1 MARSNKP
8 LVWSLF
14 AAGGTVAAFVLPA
27 LVVITLM
34 AGYGHAPASLSYE
47 DMRAFAG
54 GWLGGILLF
63 GVIALCLWH
72 AAHRLRT
79 ALHGLGLRA
88 DTAVA
93 VVGYGIAAAGTLLS
107 VYYLLR
113 I

>member
-14 AAGGTVAAFVLPA
+14 AAGGTVAAFVLPVLA
-27 LVVITLM
+27 LLMLM
-34 AGYGHAPASLSYE
+34 AGYGNAPAGLSYE
-47 DMRAFAG
+47 TMRAFAAN
-54 GWLGGILLF
+54 WLGKLILF
-63 GVIALCLWH
+63 GVIGLCLWH

-88 DTAVA
+88 DKAVA
-93 VVGYGIAAAGTLLS
+93 VFGYGIAALGTLLTL
-107 VYYLLR
+107 YYLAR

>member
-27 LVVITLM
+27 LVLLMLM
-34 AGYGHAPASLSYE
+34 AGDGKVPSGLSYE
-47 DMRAFAG
+47 TIRAFAANWFG
-54 GWLGGILLF
+54 KTVLF
-63 GVIALCLWH
+63 GVIGLCLWH

-88 DTAVA
+88 DKAVA
-93 VVGYGIAAAGTLLS
+93 LFGYGIAGVGTLLTL
-107 VYYLLR
+107 YYLAR

>member
-27 LVVITLM
+27 LVLITLM
-34 AGYGHAPASLSYE
+34 TGYGHAPKALSYE
-47 DMRAFAG
+47 TMRAFAG
-54 GWLGGILLF
+54 GWLGGLVLF
-63 GVIALCLWH
+63 GIITLCLWH

-93 VVGYGIAAAGTLLS
+93 VAGYGIAAAGTILS
-107 VYYLLR
+107 IYYLLR

>member
-1 MARSNKP
+1 VARSNKP

-34 AGYGHAPASLSYE
+34 AGYGHAPASLSYQ

>member
-27 LVVITLM
+27 LVLITLM

-54 GWLGGILLF
+54 GWLGKLVVF
-63 GVIALCLWH
+63 GVITLCL
-72 AAHRLRT
+72 
-79 ALHGLGLRA
+79 
-88 DTAVA
+88 
-93 VVGYGIAAAGTLLS
+93 
-107 VYYLLR
+107 
-113 I
+113 

>member
-93 VVGYGIAAAGTLLS
+93 VVGYGIAAVGTLLS

>member
-8 LVWSLF
+8 VVWSLF

-27 LVVITLM
+27 LVFITLM
-34 AGYGHAPASLSYE
+34 AGYGHAPKALSYE
-47 DMRAFAG
+47 TMRAFAG
-54 GWLGGILLF
+54 GWFGGPALF
-63 GVIALCLWH
+63 VVIALCLWH
-72 AAHRLRT
+72 SAHRLRT

-107 VYYLLR
+107 AYYLLR

>member
-34 AGYGHAPASLSYE
+34 AGYGHAPSSLSYE

-54 GWLGGILLF
+54 GWPGGLMLF
-63 GVIALCLWH
+63 GVIALGLGH
-72 AAHRLRT
+72 AAQRLRT
-79 ALHGLGLRA
+79 GLHRLGDRA
-88 DTAVA
+88 DGAGA
-93 VVGYGIAAAGTLLS
+93 GVGFGPPSPPAAFTP
-107 VYYLLR
+107 
-113 I
+113 

>member
-27 LVVITLM
+27 LVLITLM
-34 AGYGHAPASLSYE
+34 AGYGHVPVSLSYE
-47 DMRAFAG
+47 DMRAFTG
-54 GWLGGILLF
+54 GWLGKLVVF
-63 GVIALCLWH
+63 GVITLCLWH

-79 ALHGLGLRA
+79 ALHGLGLRV
-88 DTAVA
+88 DGAVA